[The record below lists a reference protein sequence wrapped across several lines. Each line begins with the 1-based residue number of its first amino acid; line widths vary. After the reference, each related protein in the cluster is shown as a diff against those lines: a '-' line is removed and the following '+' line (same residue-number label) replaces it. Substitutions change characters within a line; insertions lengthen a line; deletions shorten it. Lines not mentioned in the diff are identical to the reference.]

1 MARLAIHG
9 GPKVRTR
16 PFPERTPFGQRE
28 EELLI
33 DAVRSQNL
41 FGKSGRFVKE
51 FEKAFADFY
60 GVRYAQSST
69 GGSAAIHLAVGAVN
83 PEPGDEIITAPV
95 KESYD

>member
-16 PFPERTPFGQRE
+16 PFPDRTPFGQRE

-41 FGKSGRFVKE
+41 FGKSGRFVKD
-51 FEKAFADFY
+51 FERAFADFY
-60 GVRYAQSST
+60 GVRYAQSSREDRPPFT
-69 GGSAAIHLAVGAVN
+69 LRLG
-83 PEPGDEIITAPV
+83 P
-95 KESYD
+95 